1 MYSVEIYGRIRRA
14 VLVEGKSERAVAR
27 EFGVARET
35 VVLIENKV
43 TAPEQ
48 DRQAQRYHLR
58 GIKYREQGN
67 FDGVERGRRSGSDP
81 RVLCDPVNLP

>member
-1 MYSVEIYGRIRRA
+1 
-14 VLVEGKSERAVAR
+14 
-27 EFGVARET
+27 